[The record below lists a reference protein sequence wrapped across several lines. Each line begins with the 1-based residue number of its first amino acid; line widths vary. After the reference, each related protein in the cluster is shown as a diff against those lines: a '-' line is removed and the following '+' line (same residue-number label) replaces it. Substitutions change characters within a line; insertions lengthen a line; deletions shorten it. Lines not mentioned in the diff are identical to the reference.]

1 MLMRIPFYDDEVSNS
16 VGFFVDKDVCLV
28 CEKFGNVASYGA
40 DA

>member
-16 VGFFVDKDVCLV
+16 VGLFVDKDVCLV
-28 CEKFGNVASYGA
+28 CGKFGNMESYGA